1 MPREEKKVLV
11 ISDDE
16 QGLIVNGMMDFRNSL
31 LRQDLPTEDVNDLI
45 LRIID
50 APAKKLWRTEYE
62 AR

>member
-16 QGLIVNGMMDFRNSL
+16 QGLILNGMMDFRNSL